1 MAHLRPFRFGIIN
14 ERAHAP
20 KVWTA
25 QARRAENE
33 GYATFLIRDHF
44 VADPF
49 GDQFAPIAALAAA
62 AAVTTRLRV
71 GTLVIDNDYRH
82 PVVLAKEAAT
92 LDVLSDGRFELGLG
106 AGWLRAEYEK
116 AGMTFDT
123 AGLRI
128 GRLEEAIHVIKGLFG
143 QAPLTFAGRHYA
155 IDALNGFPKPIQS
168 PHPPILVGG
177 GSPRILRLAGRLADT
192 VGILTT
198 RVATGVQVDDPAER
212 LATCV
217 VEKLAWVRE
226 GAGARIDELEMSLLI
241 TPLVTD
247 SRGARAEV
255 LIRER
260 GWTGVTVDDVL
271 AMPSIFIGSVEQI
284 VEAMSARRAQYG
296 FSYYVIADRHLDAF
310 GPVVAR
316 LAGR

>member
-1 MAHLRPFRFGIIN
+1 MTHPRPFRFGMIN

-20 KVWTA
+20 GAWTA

-44 VADPF
+44 VSDPF
-49 GDQFAPIAALAAA
+49 GDQLAPIAALATA

-71 GTLVIDNDYRH
+71 GTLVIDNDFRH
-82 PVVLAKEAAT
+82 PAVLAKEAAT
-92 LDVLSDGRFELGLG
+92 LDVLSEGRFELGLG

-116 AGMTFDT
+116 SGMTFDT
-123 AGLRI
+123 AGVRI

-143 QAPLTFAGRHYA
+143 REPLTFAGRHYA
-155 IDALNGFPKPIQS
+155 IDALNGFPKPVQH

-198 RVATGVQVDDPAER
+198 SVATGVQVDDPAER
-212 LATCV
+212 LATRV
-217 VEKLAWVRE
+217 IEKLAWVSE
-226 GAGARIDELEMSLLI
+226 GACGRFDELELSLMI
-241 TPLVTD
+241 APLVTD
-247 SRGARAEV
+247 SRRAGAEA

-271 AMPSIFIGSVEQI
+271 AMPSIFIGAVEQI
-284 VEAMSARRAQYG
+284 VEEMLARRAEYG
-296 FSYYVIADRHLDAF
+296 FSYYVVADRHLDAF

>member
-1 MAHLRPFRFGIIN
+1 MPHPRPFRFGIIN

-20 KVWTA
+20 GVWTA

-44 VADPF
+44 IADPF
-49 GDQFAPIAALAAA
+49 GDQFAPIAALATA

-82 PVVLAKEAAT
+82 PVILAKEAAT

-116 AGMTFDT
+116 AGMSFDT
-123 AGLRI
+123 AGVRI

-155 IDALNGFPKPIQS
+155 IDALSGFPKPVQR

-192 VGILTT
+192 VGILTAS
-198 RVATGVQVDDPAER
+198 VATGVQVDDPAER
-212 LATCV
+212 LATRTL
-217 VEKLAWVRE
+217 EKLAWVRE
-226 GAGARIDELEMSLLI
+226 GAGARFDELELSLVI
-241 TPLVTD
+241 APLVTD
-247 SRGARAEV
+247 DRGLRAEA

-260 GWTGVTVDDVL
+260 RWTGVTADDVL

-284 VEAMSARRAQYG
+284 VEAMLVRRTQYG
-296 FSYYVIADRHLDAF
+296 FSYYVIADRQLDAF

>member
-1 MAHLRPFRFGIIN
+1 MTHPRPFRFGIVN

-20 KVWTA
+20 GAWTA

-49 GDQFAPIAALAAA
+49 GDQLAPIAALATA

-106 AGWLRAEYEK
+106 AGWLRAEYDK
-116 AGMTFDT
+116 AGLSFDP
-123 AGLRI
+123 AGVRI

-143 QAPLTFAGRHYA
+143 KEPLTFAGRHYT
-155 IDALNGFPKPIQS
+155 IDALNGFPKPVQP

-192 VGILTT
+192 VGVLTAS
-198 RVATGVQVDDPAER
+198 VATGVQVDDPADR
-212 LATCV
+212 LASRM
-217 VEKLAWVRE
+217 VEKLAWIRE
-226 GAGARIDELEMSLLI
+226 GAGERFDGLELSLVI
-241 TPLVTD
+241 APLVTD
-247 SRGARAEV
+247 ARRARADV

-271 AMPSIFIGSVEQI
+271 AMPSIFIGPVEQI
-284 VEAMSARRAQYG
+284 VEEMLARRAEYG

-310 GPVVAR
+310 GPIVAR
-316 LAGR
+316 LTGV

>member
-1 MAHLRPFRFGIIN
+1 MPHLRPFRFGIMN

-20 KVWTA
+20 GVWTA

-44 VADPF
+44 LADPF
-49 GDQFAPIAALAAA
+49 GDQFAPIAALATV

-106 AGWLRAEYEK
+106 AGWLRAEYER
-116 AGMTFDT
+116 AGMSFDT
-123 AGLRI
+123 AGVRI

-143 QAPLTFAGRHYA
+143 QAPLTFAGRHYT
-155 IDALNGFPKPIQS
+155 IDALNGFPKPVQR

-192 VGILTT
+192 VGILTAS
-198 RVATGVQVDDPAER
+198 VATGVQVDDPAER
-212 LATCV
+212 LASRT
-217 VEKLAWVRE
+217 VEKLGWVRE
-226 GAGARIDELEMSLLI
+226 GAGARFDERELSLVI

-247 SRGARAEV
+247 ARDARADG

-260 GWTGVTVDDVL
+260 AWTGVSVDDVL
-271 AMPSIFIGSVEQI
+271 AMPSIFIGTVEQI
-284 VEAMSARRAQYG
+284 VDEMLARRARYG
-296 FSYYVIADRHLDAF
+296 FSYFVVADRHLEAF